1 MFAVRCAVLLLVAV
15 WTPLC
20 AQRRFDVSPFVG
32 YRSSMTFYTAPDS
45 QPGIKVQ
52 LSDGG
57 SLGFAAGV
65 RYDDTAVIEFR
76 FARQNTSTTLSG
88 AGVAPSFGTISTHLE
103 QYHGDFTREFV
114 FDTAPGVRPFLNASV
129 GVTRLSWLARTD
141 SRFSFG
147 IGGGVKYFPVK
158 WFGLRLQ
165 AQWLPIWL
173 NPELKGLACGGGCV
187 IVLGGRLASQ
197 GEVSVGPTFSF

>member
-1 MFAVRCAVLLLVAV
+1 VFSVRCAVLLLIAV
-15 WTPLC
+15 GTLAS
-20 AQRRFDVSPFVG
+20 AQRRFDISPFVG

-45 QPGIKVQ
+45 QPGVKAR
-52 LSDGG
+52 LSDGA
-57 SLGFAAGV
+57 SLGFAAGI
-65 RYDDTAVIEFR
+65 RYDETAVIEFR
-76 FARQNTSTTLSG
+76 FTRQNTSTTLNGTS
-88 AGVAPSFGTISTHLE
+88 VAPSFTTITTRLE
-103 QYHGDFTREFV
+103 QYHADFTREFV
-114 FDTAPGVRPFLNASV
+114 FDNAPGVRPFLNASV
-129 GVTRLSWLARTD
+129 GATRISWLARTD
-141 SRFSFG
+141 TRFSFG

-173 NPELKGLACGGGCV
+173 NPELKGIACGGGCV